1 MNVTLFPMD
10 KFAESPEGK
19 AILQAAYASNSSNI
33 TQRVAPINSSQDADG
48 LYLLL
53 LLDWASGM
61 IVRIMF
67 DKKEIDALQA
77 GLKAIASLGV
87 LDAIDTEGMTVH

>member
-1 MNVTLFPMD
+1 MNVTLLPMD

-19 AILQAAYASNSSNI
+19 AIIQSAYASNATNI
-33 TQRVAPINSSQDADG
+33 TQRVAPTDSAQDADG

-61 IVRIMF
+61 IIRVLF
-67 DKKEIDALQA
+67 NKTEIRALQA
-77 GLKAIASLGV
+77 GINIIEGQGV
-87 LDAIDTEGMTVH
+87 LDSFDVEGATQQ